1 MNAHIEDLSAD
12 QRMVRIGIV
21 ISDFYSDI
29 SDQLLAGA
37 LHILKK
43 HPQIQYEVVRVAGT
57 WEIPVLAKAMAQ
69 SGRFLG
75 LIALGCVIRGE
86 TSHYDHLCQ
95 QSSSALMSIS
105 MEFTFP
111 VGLGILTVEDMHQ
124 AKVRSNSKDFSK
136 NKGANINFFNFRSCN
151 CRNRCDLRDGQR
163 APRILISLIHGSFSQ
178 TLCTV
183 GCSSV
188 FVLLGCSEGVP
199 QCVR

>member
-12 QRMVRIGIV
+12 HRMVRIGIV

-37 LHILKK
+37 LHILKN
-43 HPQIQYEVVRVAGT
+43 HPQIQYEVVRVAGA
-57 WEIPVLAKAMAQ
+57 WEIPVLAKAMAK

-95 QSSSALMSIS
+95 QSSSALMSIG

-136 NKGANINFFNFRSCN
+136 NKGAEAATAVI
-151 CRNRCDLRDGQR
+151 G
-163 APRILISLIHGSFSQ
+163 AIYA
-178 TLCTV
+178 V
-183 GCSSV
+183 ASV
-188 FVLLGCSEGVP
+188 RQEY
-199 QCVR
+199 

>member
-12 QRMVRIGIV
+12 HRMVRIGIV

-57 WEIPVLAKAMAQ
+57 WEIPVLAKSMAQ

-136 NKGANINFFNFRSCN
+136 NKGAEAATAVI
-151 CRNRCDLRDGQR
+151 G
-163 APRILISLIHGSFSQ
+163 AIYA
-178 TLCTV
+178 V
-183 GCSSV
+183 ASV
-188 FVLLGCSEGVP
+188 RQEY
-199 QCVR
+199 

>member
-1 MNAHIEDLSAD
+1 MNSHIEDLSAD
-12 QRMVRIGIV
+12 QRMVRIGVV

-29 SDQLLAGA
+29 SDRLLAGA
-37 LHILKK
+37 LHILKE
-43 HPQIQYEVVRVAGT
+43 HSQIQYEVVRVAGT

-111 VGLGILTVEDMHQ
+111 VGFG
-124 AKVRSNSKDFSK
+124 
-136 NKGANINFFNFRSCN
+136 NFDC
-151 CRNRCDLRDGQR
+151 
-163 APRILISLIHGSFSQ
+163 
-178 TLCTV
+178 
-183 GCSSV
+183 
-188 FVLLGCSEGVP
+188 
-199 QCVR
+199 